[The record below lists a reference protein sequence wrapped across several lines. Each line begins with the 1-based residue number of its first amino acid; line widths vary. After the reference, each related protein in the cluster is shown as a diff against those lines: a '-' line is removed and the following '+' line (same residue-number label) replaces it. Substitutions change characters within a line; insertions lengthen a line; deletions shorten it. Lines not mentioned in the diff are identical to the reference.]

1 MHITKIQL
9 QNFRNYAQAEIAPCE
24 GVTVLYGNNA
34 QGKTALIEAV
44 TLCCTG
50 RSHRTP
56 RDRELIRWEQ
66 PFAKVRVEV
75 EKADGAHEIDMLM
88 NHTARKTVKVGGRT
102 LQRSG
107 ELMGHLNGVLFAPE
121 DLRIVKDGPAER
133 RRFID
138 MELSQVRPGYYYA
151 LQNYNRALNQRNHLL
166 REIAKNPALRDT
178 LDEWDMQLARFGA
191 QIMERRRN
199 FISLISESASQS
211 HREISGGTEELK
223 AVYQSAI
230 ASGESGAALTDVI
243 VRALKMSRETDIR
256 RGTSTV
262 GPHRDDL
269 ALMLSGMDVRVYG
282 SQGQQRTAALS
293 LKLAELDIMHRESG
307 EWPVLLLDDVMSEL
321 DPKRRRHLLKRFEG
335 VQTIVTCTD
344 MSDLAEAEIGA
355 AYRIDHGTIHTQN
368 GEGRT

>member
-1 MHITKIQL
+1 VHITKIQL
-9 QNFRNYAQAEIAPCE
+9 QNFRNYAQAEIAPCP

-34 QGKTALIEAV
+34 QGKTALLEAV

-75 EKADGAHEIDMLM
+75 ERDDGMHEIDMLM
-88 NHTARKTVKVGGRT
+88 NHTARKTVKVGGRV

-133 RRFID
+133 RRFVD
-138 MELSQVRPGYYYA
+138 MELSQIRPGYYYA
-151 LQNYNRALNQRNHLL
+151 LQNYIRALNQRNHLL
-166 REIAKNPALRDT
+166 REIARNPSLRDT
-178 LDEWDMQLARFGA
+178 LDEWDAQLARFGA
-191 QIMERRRN
+191 DIMERRRN
-199 FISLISESASQS
+199 FISLISRSAQES
-211 HREISGGTEELK
+211 HREISGGAEELRV
-223 AVYQSAI
+223 VYQASIDTQEDGSA
-230 ASGESGAALTDVI
+230 LRNTI
-243 VRALKMSRETDIR
+243 VRALRMSRENDIR
-256 RGTSTV
+256 RGTTTI
-262 GPHRDDL
+262 GAHRDDL
-269 ALMLSGMDVRVYG
+269 ALVLSGMDVRSYG

-321 DPKRRRHLLKRFEG
+321 DPGRRRHLLKRFEG

-355 AYRIDHGTIHTQN
+355 AYRIDHGTIQTSTK
-368 GEGRT
+368 E

>member
-9 QNFRNYAQAEIAPCE
+9 NNFRNYETAEISPCP

-34 QGKTALIEAV
+34 QGKTALVESII
-44 TLCCTG
+44 LCCTG

-56 RDRELIRWEQ
+56 RDKELIRWEQ
-66 PFAKVRVEV
+66 PMGHVRVEV
-75 EKADGAHEIDMLM
+75 ERSDGPHEIDLTL
-88 NHTARKTVKVGGRT
+88 NPSTRKIVKIGGRT
-102 LQRSG
+102 LQKTG

-138 MELSQVRPGYYYA
+138 MELSQIRPGYYYA
-151 LQNYNRALNQRNHLL
+151 LQLYNRALNQRNSLL
-166 REIAKNPALRDT
+166 REIAVKPAMRDL
-178 LDEWDMQLARFGA
+178 LDDWDAQLAKYGA
-191 QIMERRRN
+191 DIMERRRA
-199 FISLISESASQS
+199 FISLISQSAEIS
-211 HREISGGTEELK
+211 HREISGGAERLTAAYQP
-223 AVYQSAI
+223 AV
-230 ASGESGAALTDVI
+230 ASEESGAALMDTI
-243 VRALKMSRETDIR
+243 RRALKMSRENDIR

-269 ALMLSGMDVRVYG
+269 ALLLSGMDVRVYG

-293 LKLAELDIMHRESG
+293 MKLAELDIMHRELG

-321 DPKRRRHLLKRFEG
+321 DPGRRRQLLRRFEG

-355 AYRIDHGTIHTQN
+355 AYRIENGTIQKA
-368 GEGRT
+368 

>member
-1 MHITKIQL
+1 VHITKIQL
-9 QNFRNYAQAEIAPCE
+9 QNFRNYAQAEIAPCP

-34 QGKTALIEAV
+34 QGKTALLEAV

-75 EKADGAHEIDMLM
+75 ERDDGMHEIDMLM
-88 NHTARKTVKVGGRT
+88 NHTARKTVKVGGRV

-133 RRFID
+133 RRFVD
-138 MELSQVRPGYYYA
+138 MELSQIRPGYYYA

-166 REIAKNPALRDT
+166 REIARNPSLRDT
-178 LDEWDMQLARFGA
+178 LDEWDAQLARFGA
-191 QIMERRRN
+191 DIMERRRN
-199 FISLISESASQS
+199 FISLISRSAQES
-211 HREISGGTEELK
+211 HREISGGAEELRV
-223 AVYQSAI
+223 VYQASIDTQEDGSA
-230 ASGESGAALTDVI
+230 LRNTI
-243 VRALKMSRETDIR
+243 VRALRMSRENDIR
-256 RGTSTV
+256 RGTTTI
-262 GPHRDDL
+262 GAHRDDL
-269 ALMLSGMDVRVYG
+269 ALVLSGMDVRSYG

-321 DPKRRRHLLKRFEG
+321 DPGRRRHLLKRFEG

-355 AYRIDHGTIHTQN
+355 AYRIDHGTIQTSTK
-368 GEGRT
+368 E

>member
-9 QNFRNYAQAEIAPCE
+9 NNFRNYESAEISPCP

-34 QGKTALIEAV
+34 QGKTALVESII
-44 TLCCTG
+44 LCCTG

-56 RDRELIRWEQ
+56 RDKELIRWEQ
-66 PFAKVRVEV
+66 PFGKVRVEL
-75 EKADGAHEIDMLM
+75 ERNDGSHEIELHL
-88 NHTARKTVKVGGRT
+88 NPTARKTVKIGGRT
-102 LQRSG
+102 LQRTG

-138 MELSQVRPGYYYA
+138 MELSQIRPGYYYA
-151 LQNYNRALNQRNHLL
+151 LQLYARALNQRNCLL
-166 REIAKNPALRDT
+166 REIAAKPALRDM
-178 LDEWDMQLARFGA
+178 LDEWDVQMAKYGA
-191 QIMERRRN
+191 DIMERRRS
-199 FISLISESASQS
+199 FIARISESAQIS
-211 HREISGGTEELK
+211 HQEISGGAERLTAAYRPAVESEET
-223 AVYQSAI
+223 
-230 ASGESGAALTDVI
+230 GAALRDVL
-243 VRALKMSRETDIR
+243 VRALRLARENDIR

-269 ALMLSGMDVRVYG
+269 ALLLSGMDVRAYG

-293 LKLAELDIMHRESG
+293 LKLAELDIMHREIG

-321 DPKRRRHLLKRFEG
+321 DPGRRRQLLRRFEG

-355 AYRIDHGTIHTQN
+355 AYRIDHGTIEKT
-368 GEGRT
+368 ERE